1 VVTAQQAQLVLSYG
15 ASLLRRRDARL
26 MMLEEARDEVAIALA
41 GRAEPVFGF
50 VATEKEVCEV
60 QSKRG
65 ASTELR
71 GSINGAVA
79 LMGG

>member
-1 VVTAQQAQLVLSYG
+1 MVTAQQAQLVLSYG

-41 GRAEPVFGF
+41 GRAKPVFEF
-50 VATEKEVCEV
+50 VATKEVCEV